1 MKNNEKK
8 YIKLLLER
16 CLNFDKSK
24 SLLISYDKINKN
36 FVDNVVEYAN
46 KLGINDIYLDEDDIN
61 ITREKL
67 KNLALDEIEKDSYFD
82 KSIWDEYAKKGSA
95 FLMLNAEMP
104 YVMDDID
111 SEKIS
116 LSAFIKRN
124 TKPLYKERQLK
135 GEIPWCIAA
144 LPNEL
149 WAKDIFPNS
158 ENPMED
164 FWHNLSK
171 ICMLDTENPIES
183 WNAFLNSQK
192 ESVKK
197 LNELNIKKLHY
208 SNSLGTNLTLTLP
221 DDVLWCSAEEG
232 NYIVNM
238 PSYEIFTSPDYRY
251 TEGIVY
257 STKPLLYSNRLIE
270 DFWLKFKNGK
280 VVDYDA
286 KIGKDILKGIILTD
300 DYSCFLGECALVN
313 YNSPISESNI
323 IFKSTLFDENASC
336 HLALGTGFNE
346 CIKNSK
352 NLTKEEI
359 NEKGINYSKTHVDF
373 MIGSRD
379 MLIEAECKDK
389 KIVTIVKDG
398 NIVL

>member
-1 MKNNEKK
+1 MKEK
-8 YIKLLLER
+8 YIELLLNR
-16 CLNFDKSK
+16 CLKVDSDSTLFIN
-24 SLLISYDKINKN
+24 YNVINKD
-36 FVDNVVEYAN
+36 FVDELIEYA
-46 KLGINDIYLDEDDIN
+46 KKIGIKDIYLDEEDTNAIHEFLEN
-61 ITREKL
+61 NSLEEI
-67 KNLALDEIEKDSYFD
+67 KNSEYFNS
-82 KSIWDEYAKKGSA
+82 SIWDEYAKKGSA

-171 ICMLDTENPIES
+171 ICMLDTKNPIES

-221 DDVLWCSAEEG
+221 DEVLWCSAEEG

-286 KIGKDILKGIILTD
+286 KIGKDILKGIISTD

-359 NEKGINYSKTHVDF
+359 NEKGINYSKTHIDF

-389 KIVTIVKDG
+389 KIVTIMKDG